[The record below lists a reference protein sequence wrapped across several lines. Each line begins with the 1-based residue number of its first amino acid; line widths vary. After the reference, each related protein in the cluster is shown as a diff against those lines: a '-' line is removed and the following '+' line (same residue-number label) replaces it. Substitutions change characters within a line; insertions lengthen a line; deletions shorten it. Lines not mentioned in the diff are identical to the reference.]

1 LSILP
6 VVLLVLTT
14 SAFSTAGQA
23 QTPPQAD
30 PLKLARERYNAQK
43 YDEAIASAR
52 EALAVPATAN
62 TAGVV
67 LARAHLERYRDT
79 TREVPDPGDLTAA
92 RDALKQVDATTLP
105 PRDQIEFTV
114 GMGELMYLEG
124 QALYLE
130 DRYGTAAEFFLIAL
144 RQAEVA
150 TPDDTDP
157 LFEWWA
163 SALDRQA
170 QFGPDADRKPLYQR
184 LLDGADRYAEWHPRS
199 AAAPYWLAAAARGV
213 GDLDRAL
220 AAATAGWLRA
230 PQLGAGGA
238 KLRAD
243 LDRLVTQV
251 ILKERAQRVPP
262 ESDPHQAYEAMK
274 TQWDLLKNQWGGW

>member
-1 LSILP
+1 
-6 VVLLVLTT
+6 
-14 SAFSTAGQA
+14 
-23 QTPPQAD
+23 
-30 PLKLARERYNAQK
+30 
-43 YDEAIASAR
+43 
-52 EALAVPATAN
+52 
-62 TAGVV
+62 
-67 LARAHLERYRDT
+67 
-79 TREVPDPGDLTAA
+79 
-92 RDALKQVDATTLP
+92 
-105 PRDQIEFTV
+105 
-114 GMGELMYLEG
+114 MGELMYLEG

-130 DRYGTAAEFFLIAL
+130 DRYGTAAEFFQIAL
-144 RQAEVA
+144 RQADVA

-170 QFGPDADRKPLYQR
+170 QFGADADRKPIYQR
-184 LLDGADRYAEWHPRS
+184 LLDGADRYVERHPRS
-199 AAAPYWLAAAARGV
+199 AAAPYWLAAAARGI

-230 PQLGAGGA
+230 PQLGPGGA

-262 ESDPHQAYEAMK
+262 ESDPNQAYDAMK